1 MLDSPDFEPE
11 FYDEQNRMMMERYVV
26 VFKKWKIP
34 WKTYVKDVEKR
45 LRNRK
50 YWLWSYLVGIE
61 KFIQDMG
68 ENVPSKELVEKDK
81 DSRISRIVGDFYKV
95 EQYIRNL

>member
-1 MLDSPDFEPE
+1 MLDSPDFELE

-26 VFKKWKIP
+26 VFKKWKSP

>member
-1 MLDSPDFEPE
+1 MLDSPDFELE

>member
-1 MLDSPDFEPE
+1 MLESPDFELE

>member
-1 MLDSPDFEPE
+1 
-11 FYDEQNRMMMERYVV
+11 MMMERYVV

>member
-45 LRNRK
+45 LRN
-50 YWLWSYLVGIE
+50 I
-61 KFIQDMG
+61 
-68 ENVPSKELVEKDK
+68 
-81 DSRISRIVGDFYKV
+81 
-95 EQYIRNL
+95 